1 MKVRMEDEMDVKS
14 GRGPGSANRGV
25 FRRDDA
31 HLWGSK
37 QIGKPC
43 FVASSRRRVRYTCLL
58 LPSPLKLLCCIR
70 HRIHSLTLL
79 CRFALV
85 AS

>member
-43 FVASSRRRVRYTCLL
+43 FVASSRSLYV
-58 LPSPLKLLCCIR
+58 SPLAFSSQTPLL
-70 HRIHSLTLL
+70 H
-79 CRFALV
+79 
-85 AS
+85 

>member
-1 MKVRMEDEMDVKS
+1 MKVRMKDEMDVKS

-43 FVASSRRRVRYTCLL
+43 FVASSRSLHASLPAFSSQTPLL
-58 LPSPLKLLCCIR
+58 
-70 HRIHSLTLL
+70 H
-79 CRFALV
+79 
-85 AS
+85 